1 MRCDDYG
8 AFGLAFKSATD
19 LLNSFQRVERYG
31 RIVTSVANYTVVRGE
46 GSAFMAV
53 NKGDN
58 TRLGETM
65 VTELAVAAGT
75 AISREVSTRA
85 FEPMA
90 IHFSHEQPTDIS
102 AFEAHFR
109 CPLHFA
115 SHRDGIEISYEMLHA
130 NNRLGDARIS
140 DFFDAHLEKE
150 LAAFVGNSALEQTVR
165 AEIAR
170 SLSDGAP
177 SLAEVARRLGMS
189 ARTLQRRLAEEGVAY
204 QDVVED
210 TRLGLAERLLEDT
223 DFALAEVAFLT
234 GYSEQSTFSRAFKRR
249 SGQTPANYRRARTSS

>member
-19 LLNSFQRVERYG
+19 LLSSFQRVERYG
-31 RIVTSVANYTVVRGE
+31 RIVTSVANYTVVPGE

-53 NKGDN
+53 KKGDD

-75 AISREVSTRA
+75 AISREVSSRA
-85 FEPMA
+85 FEPVA
-90 IHFSHEQPTDIS
+90 IYFSHERPADIS

-109 CPLHFA
+109 CPVHFS
-115 SHRDGIEISYEMLHA
+115 SHRDGIEISDEMLHA
-130 NNRLGDARIS
+130 GNRLGDARIS
-140 DFFDAHLEKE
+140 DFFDTHLDAE
-150 LAAFVGNSALEQTVR
+150 LAAFLADSALEPTVR
-165 AEIAR
+165 AEVAR

-177 SLAEVARRLGMS
+177 KLAEVAKRLGMS
-189 ARTLQRRLAEEGVAY
+189 ARTLQRRLADEGVAY
-204 QDVVED
+204 QHLVEE

-234 GYSEQSTFSRAFKRR
+234 GYSEQSTFTRAFKRR
-249 SGQTPANYRRARTSS
+249 NGRTPANYRRARTSA